1 MSLPRVASL
10 ETFLSVAVDG
20 ERSRRGSIASTAPSV
35 RPRRLSFNPLPESWH
50 PIVPPRDVDHPAQT
64 VGAFEVPQ
72 WKRILQI
79 VCAVI
84 YCLFAAGVVFG
95 YAALKPVLKKTGA
108 YRDIC
113 GDDDICIEI
122 RLNLMFTV
130 AAVATNV
137 AALPVGAI
145 LDHYGP
151 RVCGVLGALCLA
163 IGAAFMAFG
172 ERVNFDALL
181 PGYLFLALGGPFTY
195 ISSFQLS
202 NAFPQHS
209 GLILALLTGAFDASS
224 ALFLLYRVIYQKTD
238 GTFSLEK
245 FFLAYLVVPVGIIV
259 MQFTIL
265 PRQSYKTVGE
275 MIVDYEAPDSD
286 DPFSSS
292 AVDVDDQV
300 DEETALLRE
309 AQRQEQREYSENIAH
324 EIEELLGDE
333 TADKQALREEATN
346 NRSGVWGVMH
356 NHTAIQQI
364 RSPWFI
370 LICLFTVVQMTRIN
384 YFVATIRVQYSAI
397 LGSVEKAIEINNFF
411 DLALPLG
418 GIISIPFIGIILD
431 HTSTVAVLATLVT
444 VATTIGVL
452 GVLPFEWGAYANI
465 CLFVL
470 YRPFYYTAV
479 SDYSAKVFGFQTFGT
494 VYGTIIC
501 LAGLLN
507 FSQSGLDYLFHETFD
522 GNPIP
527 VNLIL
532 LLLGLAIG
540 IGLVGYVALRTR
552 WMRMK
557 REAAYTNGREY

>member
-10 ETFLSVAVDG
+10 ETFLSVPTEG
-20 ERSRRGSIASTAPSV
+20 ERSRRGSIASSTPSM
-35 RPRRLSFNPLPESWH
+35 RPRRLSFNPLPESWD
-50 PIVPPRDVDHPAQT
+50 PVLARDIDHPAQT
-64 VGAFEVPQ
+64 IGAFEVPR

-84 YCLFAAGVVFG
+84 YCFLAAGVVFG
-95 YAALKPVLKKTGA
+95 YAAIKPVLKKTGA
-108 YRDIC
+108 YQDIC
-113 GDDDICIEI
+113 KGDDVCVEI

-151 RVCGVLGALCLA
+151 QVCGVLGAMCLA
-163 IGAAFMAFG
+163 IGAVFMAFA
-172 ERVNFDALL
+172 ERVQFDALL

-224 ALFLLYRVIYQKTD
+224 ALFLLYRVIFQKTD
-238 GTFSLEK
+238 GAFGLEK
-245 FFLAYLVVPVGIIV
+245 FFLAYLVVPVMIII
-259 MQFTIL
+259 MQLTIL

-275 MIVDYEAPDSD
+275 MIVDYEAPNLD

-292 AVDVDDQV
+292 TIEADDQV

-309 AQRQEQREYSENIAH
+309 AHRQERRELNENIAH
-324 EIEELLGDE
+324 EIEELLGTE
-333 TADKQALREEATN
+333 TADKQAQREEASN

-356 NHTAIQQI
+356 NHTALEQI
-364 RSPWFI
+364 RSGWFI

-384 YFVATIRVQYSAI
+384 YFVATIRAQYGAI
-397 LGSVEKAIEINNFF
+397 LGSIEKATEINNFF

-418 GIISIPFIGIILD
+418 GIISIPFIGIVLD
-431 HTSTVAVLATLVT
+431 RTSTVAVLTTLVT
-444 VATTIGVL
+444 VATSIGVL
-452 GVLPFEWGAYANI
+452 GVLPFEWAAYANI

-507 FSQSGLDYLFHETFD
+507 FSQSGLDYLFHETFR
-522 GNPIP
+522 GNPNP
-527 VNLIL
+527 VNLVL
-532 LLLGLAIG
+532 LSLGLAIG
-540 IGLVGYVALRTR
+540 ICLVSYVSLKTR
-552 WMRMK
+552 WLRMK
-557 REAAYTNGREY
+557 REAGYTNGREY

>member
-10 ETFLSVAVDG
+10 ETFLSVPTEG
-20 ERSRRGSIASTAPSV
+20 ERSRRGSIASTAPSM
-35 RPRRLSFNPLPESWH
+35 RAHRLSFNPLPESWD
-50 PIVPPRDVDHPAQT
+50 PIIAREADHPAQT
-64 VGAFEVPQ
+64 IGAFEVPQ

-95 YAALKPVLKKTGA
+95 YAAIKPVLKKTGA
-108 YRDIC
+108 YQEIC
-113 GDDDICIEI
+113 EGNDTCVEI

-163 IGAAFMAFG
+163 IGAVFMAIS
-172 ERVNFDALL
+172 ESVAFDALL

-224 ALFLLYRVIYQKTD
+224 ALFLLYRIIFQST
-238 GTFSLEK
+238 GGGFGLQQ
-245 FFLAYLVVPVGIIV
+245 FFFAYLAVPAAIII

-265 PRQSYKTVGE
+265 PKQSYKTVGE
-275 MIVDYEAPDSD
+275 MTVDYDAVNFG
-286 DPFSSS
+286 DPFGSNPFE
-292 AVDVDDQV
+292 ADDQV

-309 AQRQEQREYSENIAH
+309 AQRQEQREHNENIAH
-324 EIEELLGDE
+324 EIEELLGEE
-333 TADKQALREEATN
+333 TADKQAEREEQAG

-356 NHTAIQQI
+356 NHTALQQI

-370 LICLFTVVQMTRIN
+370 FICLFTVVQMTRIN
-384 YFVATIRVQYSAI
+384 YFVATIRVQYTAI
-397 LGSVEKAIEINNFF
+397 LGSAEKAAEINNFF

-418 GIISIPFIGIILD
+418 GIISIPFIGVILD

-444 VATTIGVL
+444 AATTIGVL
-452 GVLPFEWGAYANI
+452 GVLPFEWAAYAGI

-501 LAGLLN
+501 LAGLFN
-507 FSQSGLDYLFHETFD
+507 FSQSGLDYLFHEAFHGD
-522 GNPIP
+522 PVP
-527 VNLIL
+527 VNMIL
-532 LLLGLAIG
+532 FTLGLIIG
-540 IGLVGYVALRTR
+540 VQLVSYVAIKRSQLRK
-552 WMRMK
+552 K
-557 REAAYTNGREY
+557 REAGYTNGGEY

>member
-10 ETFLSVAVDG
+10 ETFLSVPTEG
-20 ERSRRGSIASTAPSV
+20 ERSRRGSIASTAPSM
-35 RPRRLSFNPLPESWH
+35 RPRRLSFNPLPESWD
-50 PIVPPRDVDHPAQT
+50 PVIAREVDHHAQT
-64 VGAFEVPQ
+64 IGAFEVPQ

-84 YCLFAAGVVFG
+84 YCFFAAGVVFG
-95 YAALKPVLKKTGA
+95 YAAIKPILKQTGA
-108 YRDIC
+108 YQDIC
-113 GDDDICIEI
+113 EGNDMCVEI

-151 RVCGVLGALCLA
+151 QVCGVLGAICLA
-163 IGAAFMAFG
+163 IGAVFMAFA
-172 ERVNFDALL
+172 ERVQFDALL

-224 ALFLLYRVIYQKTD
+224 ALFLLYRIIFQSTE
-238 GTFSLEK
+238 GAFGLEK
-245 FFLAYLVVPVGIIV
+245 FFLAYLVVPVAMII
-259 MQFTIL
+259 MQLTIL

-275 MIVDYEAPDSD
+275 MIVDYEAPDFD
-286 DPFSSS
+286 DAFSSS
-292 AVDVDDQV
+292 AVEADDQV

-309 AQRQEQREYSENIAH
+309 AQRQEQREHNENIVH
-324 EIEELLGDE
+324 EIEELLGTE
-333 TADKQALREEATN
+333 TADKQAQREEATN
-346 NRSGVWGVMH
+346 TRSGVWGVMH
-356 NHTAIQQI
+356 NYTVIEQI

-370 LICLFTVVQMTRIN
+370 LVCLFTVVQMTRIN
-384 YFVATIRVQYSAI
+384 YFVATIRSQCSAI
-397 LGSVEKAIEINNFF
+397 LGSIEKAVEINNFF

-418 GIISIPFIGIILD
+418 GIISIPFIGFVLD
-431 HTSTVAVLATLVT
+431 HTSTVAVLTTLVT
-444 VATTIGVL
+444 VATTIGIL
-452 GVLPFEWGAYANI
+452 GVLPFEWAAYKGI
-465 CLFVL
+465 ILFVL

-479 SDYSAKVFGFQTFGT
+479 SDYTAKVFGFQTFGT

-507 FSQSGLDYLFHETFD
+507 FSQSGLDYLFHDTFR

-532 LLLGLAIG
+532 LSLGLVIG
-540 IGLVGYVALRTR
+540 ISLVTFVALKTR
-552 WMRMK
+552 WLRTK
-557 REAAYTNGREY
+557 REAEYTNGRGH